1 MMRHRGPRMKYIRE
15 GNDQHQ
21 QMPEI
26 SRKLNLRN
34 NQKGV
39 IAYFREALN
48 SMVGIQN
55 VAFR

>member
-1 MMRHRGPRMKYIRE
+1 MTRHRGPRTEYIRE

-21 QMPEI
+21 QMPEV

-39 IAYFREALN
+39 IAYFRGAL
-48 SMVGIQN
+48 SSVVGIHA